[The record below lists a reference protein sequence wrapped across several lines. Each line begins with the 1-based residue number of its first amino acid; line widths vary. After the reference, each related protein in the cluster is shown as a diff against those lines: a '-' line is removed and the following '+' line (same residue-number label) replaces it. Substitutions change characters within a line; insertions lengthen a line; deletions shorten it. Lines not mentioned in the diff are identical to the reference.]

1 MIRKTLSKLF
11 ILGVFFFS
19 IMPLTSAQDDLQYP
33 KREFRGVWI
42 ATVGNIDWPSK
53 QGLGAAQQ
61 KAELIQILDAHQ
73 RAGIN
78 AIMFQIRPAADALYG
93 KGREPWSRYLSGI
106 QGQAPN
112 PFYDPLDFAI
122 KEAHSRGMELHAWM
136 NPYRATV
143 DSRSNIASD
152 HITRTHPEW
161 FFSYSGKKLFDPGL
175 PQVRAYITSVVMDV
189 VKNYNIDGIH
199 FDDYFYPYPEK
210 NPIPDMA
217 TFRKYGNGTSIEDW
231 RRENVDI
238 LIKEISESIKAEKPF
253 VKFGISPFGIWDNV
267 GNHPEGSKTAG
278 FSGYRQLYADAKKWS
293 MEGWVDYINPQ
304 IYFPFNYRAAA
315 FEVLLDWW
323 SKNSYGRHLYIGQ
336 AAYRVNERGQGWNE
350 RDQLP
355 RQIRELRK
363 DKNAQGS
370 VYFSSKSLTNNLG
383 GFRDSLQ
390 YNYYRYKTL
399 PPTMPWLDDVDPLPP
414 RGLTLRVT
422 NNKAITL
429 HWQKPD
435 AAADGD
441 KAYGYVIY
449 RFEEQENVN
458 LADAS
463 KIIHVS
469 YNNSYTTYTDN
480 SVQKNRSYK
489 YIITSLDR
497 LKNESTGSNLRMI
510 RFN

>member
-42 ATVGNIDWPSK
+42 ATVGNMDWPSK

-189 VKNYNIDGIH
+189 VKNYN
-199 FDDYFYPYPEK
+199 
-210 NPIPDMA
+210 
-217 TFRKYGNGTSIEDW
+217 
-231 RRENVDI
+231 
-238 LIKEISESIKAEKPF
+238 
-253 VKFGISPFGIWDNV
+253 
-267 GNHPEGSKTAG
+267 
-278 FSGYRQLYADAKKWS
+278 
-293 MEGWVDYINPQ
+293 
-304 IYFPFNYRAAA
+304 
-315 FEVLLDWW
+315 
-323 SKNSYGRHLYIGQ
+323 
-336 AAYRVNERGQGWNE
+336 
-350 RDQLP
+350 
-355 RQIRELRK
+355 
-363 DKNAQGS
+363 
-370 VYFSSKSLTNNLG
+370 
-383 GFRDSLQ
+383 
-390 YNYYRYKTL
+390 
-399 PPTMPWLDDVDPLPP
+399 
-414 RGLTLRVT
+414 
-422 NNKAITL
+422 
-429 HWQKPD
+429 
-435 AAADGD
+435 
-441 KAYGYVIY
+441 
-449 RFEEQENVN
+449 
-458 LADAS
+458 
-463 KIIHVS
+463 
-469 YNNSYTTYTDN
+469 
-480 SVQKNRSYK
+480 
-489 YIITSLDR
+489 
-497 LKNESTGSNLRMI
+497 
-510 RFN
+510 